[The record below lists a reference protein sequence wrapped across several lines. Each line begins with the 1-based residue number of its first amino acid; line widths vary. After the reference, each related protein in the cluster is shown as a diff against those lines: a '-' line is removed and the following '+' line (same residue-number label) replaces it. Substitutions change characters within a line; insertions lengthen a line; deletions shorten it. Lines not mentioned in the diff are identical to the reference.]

1 MYALHCIVLRI
12 VGTKLYVCL
21 VVSRCLTT
29 YRSDAVEVD
38 LLSALDREL
47 VFIYARY
54 ATMAAAAAVT
64 VEVVVIVVVV
74 VVVVVVVAVI
84 VVEVVNVRVRVTIT
98 VAVVVVVVDVVVIT
112 DLGYVRWEL

>member
-1 MYALHCIVLRI
+1 M
-12 VGTKLYVCL
+12 YVCL

-38 LLSALDREL
+38 LLSALDCEL

-64 VEVVVIVVVV
+64 VEVVVI
-74 VVVVVVVAVI
+74 VVVVAVI

-98 VAVVVVVVDVVVIT
+98 VAVVVVVVDVVAIT